1 MGNINISDLRP
12 AGVDLFLDTESYLND
27 LTEGEMMNTGGN
39 LIIISNGICI
49 FTGSFTCPPRPRPQP
64 KPRPLPGPGR
74 PPRWP
79 RERDRQIP

>member
-27 LTEGEMMNTGGN
+27 LTEGEMMNTRGKC
-39 LIIISNGICI
+39 IIISNGVCI
-49 FTGSFTCPPRPRPQP
+49 FTRSFTCPPRPQPRP
-64 KPRPLPGPGR
+64 KPLPLPGPGR

-79 RERDRQIP
+79 RDRDRQIP

>member
-1 MGNINISDLRP
+1 MANINISDLRP

-27 LTEGEMMNTGGN
+27 LTEGEMTNIGGKC
-39 LIIISNGICI
+39 IIISNGICI
-49 FTGSFTCPPRPRPQP
+49 FTGSFTCPPRPQPRP
-64 KPRPLPGPGR
+64 KPLPLPGPGR